1 MILTRRGS
9 MNITSQQNKQKNL
22 LSINGIDIEI
32 KEEFVK
38 HAKTNS
44 LTQGELLK
52 MLWHNYQNFYIPLNP
67 EEQTLVSKAQNVSA
81 KSINRKLK
89 KTLLRL
95 SENVLE
101 SKQVD
106 DSTIVDK
113 DKKNSSK
120 AADMRV
126 AEVVNEMM
134 LANESEPLWYNQ
146 KFLSQRAIFDYALER
161 KAKDSNNLSLS
172 ASVINRYLDNN
183 KNALNEHHNKLGMSE
198 DHNRKAHY
206 ERMKIANNIEER

>member
-1 MILTRRGS
+1 MTDI
-9 MNITSQQNKQKNL
+9 SQQTKQKNL
-22 LSINGIDIEI
+22 LSINGVDIEV

-38 HAKTNS
+38 HAKANN

-52 MLWHNYQNFYIPLNP
+52 MLWHNYKNFYIPLNL
-67 EEQTLVSKAQNVSA
+67 EEQTLVSEAQDVSA

-101 SKQVD
+101 SKKTD
-106 DSTIVDK
+106 HSIIIDK
-113 DKKNSSK
+113 DRKNSSK
-120 AADMRV
+120 AADIRV

-183 KNALNEHHNKLGMSE
+183 RNALNEHHNRLGMSE

-206 ERMKIANNIEER
+206 ERMRIANNKG

>member
-1 MILTRRGS
+1 MT
-9 MNITSQQNKQKNL
+9 NTNQQTKQKNL

-38 HAKTNS
+38 HAKVNN

-52 MLWHNYQNFYIPLNP
+52 MLWHNYQNFYIPLSP
-67 EEQTLVSKAQNVSA
+67 EEQTLVSKAQDVSA

-101 SKQVD
+101 SKKTD
-106 DSTIVDK
+106 DSIIIDK
-113 DKKNSSK
+113 DRKNSSK
-120 AADMRV
+120 AADIRV

-134 LANESEPLWYNQ
+134 LANESEPLWYNR

-183 KNALNEHHNKLGMSE
+183 RNALNEHHDRLGMSE

-206 ERMKIANNIEER
+206 EKMKIANNIAER